1 MEWYNT
7 GLYLYKRNLIHGGSR
22 MSKTYRPWNPNQQYL
37 LPPSVQDWLP
47 ENNLVYF
54 LLDTVNE
61 LDISAITEKYEQT
74 KRGFP
79 PFHPRMMVALLL
91 YSYCRGIFSSRKI
104 MQACEERLTFRV
116 IAGDDIPNWRTISDF
131 RKLHIKELQQ
141 LFVQVLQLCQEAGLV
156 KLGHI
161 ALDGTKIKANASRH
175 KAMSYGRML
184 KEEASLKEEIKQLL
198 KKSEAID
205 QQEDDKYGPDRRGDE
220 LPEELA
226 RRESRL
232 KRIQEA
238 KKVLEAKAKTAAQ
251 EAQKQREQEDS
262 KSGDKPQRGR
272 KRKAVSEVPAYNKQ
286 YNFTDPESGIMKA
299 NNKGWDQCGNAQAAV
314 DSKDQIIVA
323 CDVTDESN
331 DKKQFEPMLEQ
342 AQENVGQDKKIKSA
356 LADSSY
362 YSESNVKFAE
372 DKKIDAYIATKRIK
386 HNDPVTKAPGGRPP
400 KDLTVQEKM
409 ARKLR
414 TKKGRETYSKRKS
427 IVEPVFGQI
436 KGARGFVQFSLR
448 GLEKM
453 RGEWAIVCLTHNL
466 LKLFRAQ
473 FAIAA

>member
-1 MEWYNT
+1 M
-7 GLYLYKRNLIHGGSR
+7 G
-22 MSKTYRPWNPNQQYL
+22 KTYRPWNPNQQYL

-47 ENNLVYF
+47 ENDLVYF

-61 LDISAITEKYEQT
+61 LDISAITQKYEQE

-79 PFHPRMMVALLL
+79 PFHPRMMAALLL
-91 YSYCRGIFSSRKI
+91 YAYCRGIFSSRKI
-104 MQACEERLTFRV
+104 MQACQERLTFRV
-116 IAGDDIPNWRTISDF
+116 IAGDDIPNFRSISDF
-131 RKLHIKELQQ
+131 RKLHLKELQQ

-175 KAMSYGRML
+175 KAMSYGRIL
-184 KEEASLKEEIKQLL
+184 KEEKRLKEEIKQLL
-198 KKSEAID
+198 EKAEAID
-205 QQEDDKYGPDRRGDE
+205 EQEDNEYGVDRRGDE

-238 KKVLEAKAKTAAQ
+238 KKALEAKAKAAARQ
-251 EAQKQREQEDS
+251 AHEERKQEDS
-262 KSGDKPQRGR
+262 KNGDKSKRGR
-272 KRKAVSEVPAYNKQ
+272 KRKAMDSAGSPQVSEVPSDNKQ

-314 DSKDQIIVA
+314 DSKKQVIVA
-323 CDVTDESN
+323 CDVTNESN
-331 DKKQFEPMLEQ
+331 DKQQFEPMLEQ
-342 AQENVGQDKKIKSA
+342 TQENVGDDKKIKSA
-356 LADSSY
+356 SADSGY

-372 DKKIDAYIATKRIK
+372 DKKIDAYIATKRAK
-386 HNDPVTKAPGGRPP
+386 HSAPVPKAPRGRAP

-436 KGARGFVQFSLR
+436 KRARGFVQFSLR

-453 RGEWAIVCLTHNL
+453 CGEWAIVCLTHNL

-473 FAIAA
+473 YAVAA

>member
-1 MEWYNT
+1 
-7 GLYLYKRNLIHGGSR
+7 

-37 LPPSVQDWLP
+37 FSPSVQGWLP
-47 ENNLVYF
+47 ENDLVYF
-54 LLDTVNE
+54 LIDTAGE
-61 LDISAITEKYEQT
+61 LDISAITQKYEQEE
-74 KRGFP
+74 RGFP

-91 YSYCRGIFSSRKI
+91 YSYCRGIFSSRRI
-104 MQACEERLTFRV
+104 MQACLERISFKV
-116 IAGDDIPNWRTISDF
+116 IVGDDIPNFRTISDF
-131 RKLHIKELQQ
+131 RKLHLKELQQ

-156 KLGHI
+156 KLGHV

-184 KEEASLKEEIKQLL
+184 KEEKRLTEEIKQLFE
-198 KKSEAID
+198 KAESID
-205 QQEDDKYGPDRRGDE
+205 RQEDNEYGPDRCGDE

-232 KRIQEA
+232 KRIQDA
-238 KKVLEAKAKTAAQ
+238 KKALEAKARAAAQ

-262 KSGDKPQRGR
+262 ENEDKSKRGR
-272 KRKAVSEVPAYNKQ
+272 KPNAVSEIPADNKQ
-286 YNFTDPESGIMKA
+286 YNFTDPESSIMKA

-314 DSKDQIIVA
+314 DSAGQIIVA
-323 CDVTDESN
+323 CDVTGQSN
-331 DKKQFEPMLEQ
+331 DKQQFEPMLGQ
-342 AQENVGQDKKIKSA
+342 AQDNVGRDKKIKAAS
-356 LADSSY
+356 ADSGY
-362 YSESNVKFAE
+362 YSETNVKFAE
-372 DKKIDAYIATKRIK
+372 DKGIDAYIAAKRTK
-386 HNDPVTKAPGGRPP
+386 HNDPATKVPCGRPP

-414 TKKGRETYSKRKS
+414 TMKGRETYSRRKS

-448 GLEKM
+448 GLAKM

-473 FAIAA
+473 YAIAA

>member
-1 MEWYNT
+1 M
-7 GLYLYKRNLIHGGSR
+7 G
-22 MSKTYRPWNPNQQYL
+22 KTYRPWNPNQQYL

-47 ENNLVYF
+47 QNDLVYF

-61 LDISAITEKYEQT
+61 LDISAITQKYEQE

-79 PFHPRMMVALLL
+79 PFHPRMMSALLL
-91 YSYCRGIFSSRKI
+91 YAYCRGVFSSRKI
-104 MQACEERLTFRV
+104 MQACQERISFKV
-116 IAGDDIPNWRTISDF
+116 IVGDDIPDFRTISDF
-131 RKLHIKELQQ
+131 RKLHLKELQL

-184 KEEASLKEEIKQLL
+184 TEEKRLKEEIEQLL
-198 KKSEAID
+198 EKAEAID
-205 QQEDDKYGPDRRGDE
+205 EQEDNKYGPDRRGDE

-226 RRESRL
+226 HRESRL
-232 KRIQEA
+232 KRIQKA
-238 KKVLEAKAKTAAQ
+238 KRALEAKAKVSARQARK
-251 EAQKQREQEDS
+251 EREQEDCTND
-262 KSGDKPQRGR
+262 DKPKRGR
-272 KRKAVSEVPAYNKQ
+272 KRKAVSEVPADNKQ

-299 NNKGWDQCGNAQAAV
+299 NNKGWDQCGNAQAVV
-314 DSKDQIIVA
+314 DSKKQIIVA
-323 CDVTDESN
+323 CDVTSQSN
-331 DKKQFEPMLEQ
+331 DKQQFEPMLEQ
-342 AQENVGQDKKIKSA
+342 AKENVGEDKKIKVAS
-356 LADSSY
+356 ADSGY

-372 DKKIDAYIATKRIK
+372 DKKIDTYIATKRTK
-386 HNDPVTKAPGGRPP
+386 HSDPVMKTPHGRPP

-436 KGARGFVQFSLR
+436 KRARGFVQFSLR
-448 GLEKM
+448 GIEKM

-473 FAIAA
+473 YAVAA

>member
-1 MEWYNT
+1 MPLDIDKENSIL
-7 GLYLYKRNLIHGGSR
+7 GDSR

-47 ENNLVYF
+47 ENDLVYF
-54 LLDTVNE
+54 ILDTVNE
-61 LDISAITEKYEQT
+61 LDISAITQKYEQE

-79 PFHPRMMVALLL
+79 PYHPRMMVALLL
-91 YSYCRGIFSSRKI
+91 YAYCRGVFSSRKI
-104 MQACEERLTFRV
+104 MQACQERISFKV
-116 IAGDDIPNWRTISDF
+116 IVGDDIPNFRTISDF
-131 RKLHIKELQQ
+131 RKLHLKELQQ

-184 KEEASLKEEIKQLL
+184 KEESCLKEEIKQLL
-198 KKSEAID
+198 EKAETID
-205 QQEDDKYGPDRRGDE
+205 QQEDDEYGPDRRGDE

-226 RRESRL
+226 YRESRL
-232 KRIQEA
+232 KRIQKA
-238 KKVLEAKAKTAAQ
+238 KKALEAKAKAAARQ
-251 EAQKQREQEDS
+251 ACKEREQEDFTS
-262 KSGDKPQRGR
+262 DDKPKRGR
-272 KRKAVSEVPAYNKQ
+272 KRKAISEVPADNKQ

-299 NNKGWDQCGNAQAAV
+299 NNKGWDQCGNAPAAV
-314 DSKDQIIVA
+314 DSKKQIIVA

-331 DKKQFEPMLEQ
+331 DKQQFEPMLEE
-342 AQENVGQDKKIKSA
+342 AQDNVGREKNIKAAS
-356 LADSSY
+356 ADSGY
-362 YSESNVKFAE
+362 YSESNVQYGQ
-372 DKKIDAYIATKRIK
+372 DKKIDVYIATGKTK
-386 HNDPVTKAPGGRPP
+386 HNAPVLKAPCGRIP
-400 KDLTVQEKM
+400 KNLTVKEKM

-436 KGARGFVQFSLR
+436 KRARGFVQFSLR

-453 RGEWAIVCLTHNL
+453 RGEWALVCLTHNL
-466 LKLFRAQ
+466 LKLFRTQYAV
-473 FAIAA
+473 AA

>member
-1 MEWYNT
+1 
-7 GLYLYKRNLIHGGSR
+7 

-198 KKSEAID
+198 EKSEAID
-205 QQEDDKYGPDRRGDE
+205 RQEDDKYGPDRRGDE

-226 RRESRL
+226 HRESRL

-238 KKVLEAKAKTAAQ
+238 KRVLEAKAKAAAQ

-262 KSGDKPQRGR
+262 KSGNKPQRGR
-272 KRKAVSEVPAYNKQ
+272 KRKAVSEVPVYNKQ
-286 YNFTDPESGIMKA
+286 YNFTDPESSIMKA
-299 NNKGWDQCGNAQAAV
+299 NNKGWDQCGNAQAVV

-323 CDVTDESN
+323 CDVTGESN

-356 LADSSY
+356 LADSGY

-386 HNDPVTKAPGGRPP
+386 HNDPVRKAPRGRPP

-436 KGARGFVQFSLR
+436 KAARGFVQFSLR

-473 FAIAA
+473 SALAA

>member
-1 MEWYNT
+1 
-7 GLYLYKRNLIHGGSR
+7 
-22 MSKTYRPWNPNQQYL
+22 MSKTYWPWNPNQQYL

-198 KKSEAID
+198 EKSEAID

-238 KKVLEAKAKTAAQ
+238 KKVLEAKAKAAVQ

-262 KSGDKPQRGR
+262 KSGNKSQRGR

-299 NNKGWDQCGNAQAAV
+299 NNKGWDQCGNAQAVV
-314 DSKDQIIVA
+314 DSKD
-323 CDVTDESN
+323 
-331 DKKQFEPMLEQ
+331 
-342 AQENVGQDKKIKSA
+342 
-356 LADSSY
+356 
-362 YSESNVKFAE
+362 
-372 DKKIDAYIATKRIK
+372 
-386 HNDPVTKAPGGRPP
+386 
-400 KDLTVQEKM
+400 
-409 ARKLR
+409 
-414 TKKGRETYSKRKS
+414 
-427 IVEPVFGQI
+427 
-436 KGARGFVQFSLR
+436 
-448 GLEKM
+448 
-453 RGEWAIVCLTHNL
+453 
-466 LKLFRAQ
+466 
-473 FAIAA
+473 

>member
-1 MEWYNT
+1 M
-7 GLYLYKRNLIHGGSR
+7 G
-22 MSKTYRPWNPNQQYL
+22 KTYRPWDPNQQYL

-47 ENNLVYF
+47 ENDLVYF

-61 LDISAITEKYEQT
+61 LDISAITQKYEQE

-79 PFHPRMMVALLL
+79 PFHPRMMAALLV
-91 YSYCRGIFSSRKI
+91 YAYCRGVLSSRKI
-104 MQACEERLTFRV
+104 MQACQERISFKV
-116 IAGDDIPNWRTISDF
+116 IVGDDIPDFRTISDF
-131 RKLHIKELQQ
+131 RKLHLKELQQ

-184 KEEASLKEEIKQLL
+184 TEEKRLKEEIEQLL
-198 KKSEAID
+198 EKAKAID
-205 QQEDDKYGPDRRGDE
+205 EQEDNKYGTDRRGDE

-226 RRESRL
+226 HRESRL

-238 KKVLEAKAKTAAQ
+238 KRALEAKGKVSAQ
-251 EAQKQREQEDS
+251 QARKEREQEDCTND
-262 KSGDKPQRGR
+262 DKPKRGR
-272 KRKAVSEVPAYNKQ
+272 KRKAISEVPADNKQ

-314 DSKDQIIVA
+314 DSKKQIIVA
-323 CDVTDESN
+323 CDVTSQSN
-331 DKKQFEPMLEQ
+331 DKQQFEPMLEQ
-342 AQENVGQDKKIKSA
+342 AQENVGEDKKIKVAS
-356 LADSSY
+356 ADSGY

-372 DKKIDAYIATKRIK
+372 DKKIDTYIATKRTK
-386 HNDPVTKAPGGRPP
+386 HSDLVMKTPRGRPP
-400 KDLTVQEKM
+400 NDLTVQEKM

-436 KGARGFVQFSLR
+436 KRARGFVQFSLR
-448 GLEKM
+448 GIEKM

-473 FAIAA
+473 YVVAA